1 MSFEHDK
8 YIIARELLSK
18 ETCKIAEQYC
28 LFKMLNESETEDHQ
42 VPGTH
47 AVYADSLMETLL
59 LHTKPKIEELT
70 GLSLMP
76 TYSYYRVYKP
86 GDVLPDHKDRSA
98 CEISATV
105 TLGIRHIGKSDNYRW
120 CLHSYVN
127 GEKRYLECNVGDAVI
142 YKGCEIE
149 HGRDK
154 FDVDEYSYQVQC
166 FLHYVNVNGPTYTE
180 ELKYDRRPS
189 IGFKVKETIVNN
201 DTTDC

>member
-1 MSFEHDK
+1 MTAHMPL
-8 YIIARELLSK
+8 YYTLVRI
-18 ETCKIAEQYC
+18 Q
-28 LFKMLNESETEDHQ
+28 
-42 VPGTH
+42 
-47 AVYADSLMETLL
+47 TLL
-59 LHTKPKIEELT
+59 WVDYNIHQAGQNFRIEGDWPGEVMGKQKDGKQKENHL
-70 GLSLMP
+70 
-76 TYSYYRVYKP
+76 YKP

-201 DTTDC
+201 GRPEIGC

>member
-1 MSFEHDK
+1 MSFEQDK

-28 LFKMLNESETEDHQ
+28 LFKMLNDSETTDSQ

-70 GLSLMP
+70 GLSLIP
-76 TYSYYRVYKP
+76 TYTYYRVYKP
-86 GDVLPDHKDRSA
+86 GDVLPDHKDRPS

-105 TLGIRHIGKSDNYRW
+105 TLGIRYIGKCDDYRW

-127 GEKRYLECNVGDAVI
+127 GEKRYLKCDVGDAVI

-166 FLHYVNVNGPTYTE
+166 FLHYVKADGPFAE
-180 ELKYDRRPS
+180 EYKYDRRPS
-189 IGFKVKETIVNN
+189 IGFKAKESM
-201 DTTDC
+201 